1 MTARD
6 LIDAVREMTPEE
18 RGEFGQLVGALPLVP
33 GKPYTA
39 AMAALFV
46 LGRME
51 FTSSGR
57 VATIRT
63 EDGEFVRR
71 D

>member
-1 MTARD
+1 
-6 LIDAVREMTPEE
+6 
-18 RGEFGQLVGALPLVP
+18 VGLLPLVP